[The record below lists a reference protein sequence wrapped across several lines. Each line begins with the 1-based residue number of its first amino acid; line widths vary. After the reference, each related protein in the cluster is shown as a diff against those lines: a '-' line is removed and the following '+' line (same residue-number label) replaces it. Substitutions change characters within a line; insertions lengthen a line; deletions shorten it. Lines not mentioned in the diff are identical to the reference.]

1 MKTELL
7 GGPSPFSETD
17 AADATNATD
26 GQVPVP
32 LKPLGLQLAPL
43 EMSMSGDVLRLWQ
56 WGQPGQLRQ
65 DNTPGLDEMQ

>member
-43 EMSMSGDVLRLWQ
+43 EMSMSGDVLRLS
-56 WGQPGQLRQ
+56 GVSLVS
-65 DNTPGLDEMQ
+65 